1 MEMDRKDPAI
11 KWLLSSRDPSVRYFT
26 LVDLLDESESS
37 KVVRLARRRIPF
49 GARYTTLLSGQVNRD
64 SSRKR
69 GSHGGLWVKF
79 SGQSGG
85 FGVHP
90 YQKWTGAHWR
100 LVSLVELGMQKGDRH
115 GIAAAEQVLRWLCS
129 ENHHKYIRKISGLT
143 RRCASQEG
151 NALGVCSRLGL
162 ADDQRVQGLVHSLV
176 EWQWPDGGWNCDPR
190 PEAHH
195 SSFNESL
202 STMWGLIEYHR
213 ATGDQTSLEAA
224 HRTAEFLLR
233 HRLFRSEKT
242 GKVIRSDWLKLHY
255 PLYWHYDILQS
266 LRILSLIGKTSD
278 PRAQEALDILESK
291 RDRDGLWRVGGR
303 HWAHPGRKV
312 SNVEAVDWGRKGPNE
327 MITLN
332 ALRVLRSA
340 DRVSQG

>member
-1 MEMDRKDPAI
+1 MDREDPAI
-11 KWLLSSRDPSVRYFT
+11 KWLSSSSDPSIRYFT
-26 LVDLLDESESS
+26 LVDLLGESESS
-37 KVVRLARRRIPF
+37 KAVRVARCRIRF
-49 GARYTTLLSGQVNRD
+49 GSRYRTLLSGQLNRD
-64 SSRKR
+64 SGGKGGAR
-69 GSHGGLWVKF
+69 GGLWVKF

-100 LVSLVELGMQKGDRH
+100 LVSLVELGMQKGDKR

-129 ENHHKYIRKISGLT
+129 ENHHKYIRKINGLT

-162 ADDQRVQGLVHSLV
+162 PDDQRVQRLAHLLA
-176 EWQWPDGGWNCDPR
+176 EWQWPDGGWNCDQR

-213 ATGDQTSLEAA
+213 ATGDQGALEAA
-224 HRTAEFLLR
+224 RRTAEFLLK
-233 HRLFRSEKT
+233 HRIFRSERT
-242 GKVIRSDWLKLHY
+242 GKVIRSEWLKLHY

-266 LRILSLIGKTSD
+266 LRILSMISKTSD
-278 PRAQEALDILESK
+278 PRAQEALNILESK
-291 RDRDGLWRVGGR
+291 RGRDGLWRVEGR
-303 HWAHPGRKV
+303 HWAQPGRKG
-312 SNVEAVDWGRKGPNE
+312 SNVEVANWGRKGPNE

-340 DRVSQG
+340 LRVG

>member
-1 MEMDRKDPAI
+1 MDRRDPAV
-11 KWLLSSRDPSVRYFT
+11 KCLLSSKDPSVRYFT

-37 KVVRLARRRIPF
+37 KAVRVAKRRIPL
-49 GARYTTLLSGQVNRD
+49 GARYKLLLSGQLGRD
-64 SSRKR
+64 SGSRR
-69 GSHGGLWVKF
+69 LSRDGSEVKF
-79 SGQSGG
+79 SLQGGG

-100 LVSLVELGMQKGDRH
+100 LVSLIELGMPKGDKR
-115 GIAAAEQVLRWLCS
+115 GISVAEQVLRWLCS
-129 ENHHKYIRKISGLT
+129 EHHSEYIRKINGLT

-162 ADDQRVQGLVHSLV
+162 ADDPCVLGLAQSLV
-176 EWQWPDGGWNCDPR
+176 GWQWPDGGWNCDPK

-202 STMWGLIEYHR
+202 ATMWGLIEYNR
-213 ATGDQTSLEAA
+213 ATGDQSALEAA
-224 HRTAEFLLR
+224 GRTAEFLLK
-233 HRLFRSEKT
+233 HRLFRSERT
-242 GKVIRSDWLKLHY
+242 GKVIRSEWLKLHY

-266 LRILSLIGKTSD
+266 LRILSMIGETSD
-278 PRAQEALDILESK
+278 ARAQEALDILESK
-291 RDRDGLWRVGGR
+291 RNQDGLWRVEGC
-303 HWAHPGRKV
+303 HWAPPGRKK
-312 SNVEAVDWGRKGPNE
+312 SNVEVVDWGRKGPNE

-340 DRVSQG
+340 ARIR